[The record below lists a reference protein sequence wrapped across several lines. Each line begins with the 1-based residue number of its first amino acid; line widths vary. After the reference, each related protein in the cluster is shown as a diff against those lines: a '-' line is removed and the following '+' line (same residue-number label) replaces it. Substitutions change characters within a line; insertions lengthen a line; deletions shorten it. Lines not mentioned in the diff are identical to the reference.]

1 MDKEIIDWLVY
12 LVNFRIE
19 ELENEHDPIEPTVKE
34 ELKMANYVLYKLG
47 KLQDMGDI

>member
-1 MDKEIIDWLVY
+1 MDQEIIKWLVY

-19 ELENEHDPIEPTVKE
+19 ELENEHDPIESKE

-47 KLQDMGDI
+47 KLQDVGDI